1 MLRSSQSVRFE
12 VGNYV
17 NQNENWRRLVP
28 VGLIIEIRVD
38 VGSVGMRRAETWR
51 ENMGI
56 PPRRNG
62 GSCSDGFGPHYEL
75 RGRGNHD
82 DSNFGDIIKYPKN
95 PQQDF
100 AVEPG
105 RFLTCVVHNGK
116 EGYIAFQDISYG
128 SRWILIC
135 FRQSSRSSSRSPL
148 AHHPVTSSA
157 TEVDIRSPRFD
168 VGYIIRRSEYAPGF
182 EREEREGRRA
192 GRCARGGYSNGP
204 TLVWKCARCKDD
216 GGIRRE
222 PRRGDITSR

>member
-1 MLRSSQSVRFE
+1 MYIGIGVSRMKSCVSGIIAVA
-12 VGNYV
+12 
-17 NQNENWRRLVP
+17 RL
-28 VGLIIEIRVD
+28 
-38 VGSVGMRRAETWR
+38 RAE
-51 ENMGI
+51 G
-56 PPRRNG
+56 RR
-62 GSCSDGFGPHYEL
+62 
-75 RGRGNHD
+75 
-82 DSNFGDIIKYPKN
+82 I
-95 PQQDF
+95 
-100 AVEPG
+100 V
-105 RFLTCVVHNGK
+105 
-116 EGYIAFQDISYG
+116 G